1 MVDKKTNKR
10 KKQDGRSYDFTLQ
23 WLVKKHGQKWE
34 IWRQLAE
41 EWITNQDVG
50 TAAKLEA
57 LSNFF
62 DIYLTSSAPFTS
74 DVLSLFLGKN
84 GWHAST
90 NELKRILLEKTNK
103 GDNRSTANILNHT
116 THFID
121 WVLNTHLS
129 QKDDNGKTIRLYTN
143 PFEKVKSKVSNTETI
158 HNPLPYR
165 YICDLRH
172 ILCPKPRGHFVDWL
186 WAQQQTGQGATQGGD
201 WFEVDENLIDKK
213 DQDCVWRSK
222 KITRNHKRIT
232 IYQIWSPVTSMVL
245 FIKLHLPLRTYQV
258 RMLDSGEADT
268 LRYENGNWIKN
279 PHTFA
284 FNHYSKT
291 N

>member
-1 MVDKKTNKR
+1 M
-10 KKQDGRSYDFTLQ
+10 
-23 WLVKKHGQKWE
+23 
-34 IWRQLAE
+34 
-41 EWITNQDVG
+41 
-50 TAAKLEA
+50 
-57 LSNFF
+57 
-62 DIYLTSSAPFTS
+62 
-74 DVLSLFLGKN
+74 
-84 GWHAST
+84 
-90 NELKRILLEKTNK
+90 
-103 GDNRSTANILNHT
+103 
-116 THFID
+116 
-121 WVLNTHLS
+121 
-129 QKDDNGKTIRLYTN
+129 
-143 PFEKVKSKVSNTETI
+143 
-158 HNPLPYR
+158 
-165 YICDLRH
+165 
-172 ILCPKPRGHFVDWL
+172 CPKPRGHFVDWL

-222 KITRNHKRIT
+222 KITRNNKRIT